1 MTYQVQEEVVL
12 FSNSNTAN
20 AMGTEQFTKF
30 WSDMMSQMS
39 GAGFGTMF
47 EGSRESAEKAMRQAF
62 FDAWQRHCEEFM
74 RSDAFLASMKTS
86 MDNALSFR
94 EQMNKFVSD
103 AMNQGPLPTKT
114 DTDSILQVLHG
125 LEARVLDQMQRM
137 TTRIESLEARLGN
150 TSAAANRASTTP
162 NTSTTKA
169 K

>member
-1 MTYQVQEEVVL
+1 
-12 FSNSNTAN
+12 
-20 AMGTEQFTKF
+20 MGSDQFTKF

-47 EGSRESAEKAMRQAF
+47 EGSRENAQKAMQKAF
-62 FDAWQRHCEEFM
+62 LDAWQHHCEEFM

-125 LEARVLDQMQRM
+125 FEVRVLDQMQRM
-137 TTRIESLEARLGN
+137 TTRIESLEARLGDAG
-150 TSAAANRASTTP
+150 TAAKRASTTP
-162 NTSTTKA
+162 DTSTTKA
-169 K
+169 KK